1 MNKFHFNSR
10 SIIVQF
16 YKNEGRRNKTELIL
30 QLEESSINDFR
41 IHNEYKIFY
50 SILILFYLFYRG
62 DRVQK
67 FSLLNIRGMTI
78 SAW

>member
-10 SIIVQF
+10 SIILQF

-41 IHNEYKIFY
+41 IHNEYKIFH